1 MELTPGPRHNSGPP
15 MTAPPQQLAVEAR
28 GVGRRFGR
36 TWALAHVDLEVP
48 FGTSVWLR
56 GANGAGK
63 TTLLRLLATLS
74 RPSRGDLAVAGF
86 DVRREP
92 DAIRRV
98 VALVSH
104 ALYLYPGLTARET
117 LTLWMRLAGPSSE
130 DAAERLAAVGLLA
143 VADRRVGE
151 FSAGMRKR
159 LAIARARLEGPRVL
173 LLDEPFSSL
182 DHAGCALVER
192 WVRELTAVGGTVIM
206 ASHDHQRSRP
216 LCERVVD
223 LRDGQIVD
231 SRGGR

>member
-1 MELTPGPRHNSGPP
+1 
-15 MTAPPQQLAVEAR
+15 MTAPAHPLAVAAH

-63 TTLLRLLATLS
+63 TTLLRMLASLS
-74 RPSRGDLAVAGF
+74 APSRGDLFVVGF
-86 DVRREP
+86 DVRAQRE
-92 DAIRRV
+92 AIRGV

-117 LTLWMRLAGPSSE
+117 LSLWMRLGPDGE
-130 DAAERLAAVGLLA
+130 DADAVAAHLEAVGLLA
-143 VADRRVGE
+143 AAERRVGE

-159 LAIARARLEGPRVL
+159 LAIARARLEEPRLL

-182 DHAGCALVER
+182 DPAGCGLVED
-192 WVRELTAVGGTVIM
+192 WVREFAAAGGTVIM
-206 ASHDHQRSRP
+206 ASHDHERSLP

-223 LRDGQIVD
+223 LRNGQIVGEG
-231 SRGGR
+231 GGR